1 MTLNLIPAALK
12 GHGRRRAVD
21 EVGRL
26 REDNIKLLNRQAAA
40 DDYFAIL
47 QQNRREVYEAWQ
59 FAEHGRQAAEA
70 IVVDQERQIRDLK
83 RQLADTQRRLDI
95 GVKAN
100 AAADQ
105 TQPIPVI
112 TPVPL
117 HQAPMAVTDPGHVPP
132 SWARGR
138 KENA

>member
-1 MTLNLIPAALK
+1 MALNLIPK
-12 GHGRRRAVD
+12 GPGRRRAVD
-21 EVGRL
+21 KVEEL

-40 DDYFAIL
+40 DDFFAIL
-47 QQNRREVYEAWQ
+47 QQDRREVYEAWQ

-70 IVVDQERQIRDLK
+70 IVIDQERQIRDLK
-83 RQLADTQRRLDI
+83 RQLADVQRRLDI

-112 TPVPL
+112 TPVHL
-117 HQAPMAVTDPGHVPP
+117 SQAPFATTDPAHVPG
-132 SWARGR
+132 WART
-138 KENA
+138 